1 MENMLKLFGFV
12 GNKISNVIRNANND
26 GPPDLDEL
34 VKDLKSKVNNVFKLK
49 PKNTN
54 NGNGSQPPSNN
65 SGDSGIIK
73 PLPIIIVIF
82 LVWLATGFYIVDQG
96 SRGIVLTF
104 GKNTGITQPGPRWH
118 IPYPIETVEIVNQEQ
133 VRTIE
138 VGYRSLGEGA
148 TQQLKESLMLTGDE
162 NIIDLQFA
170 VQYNLKS
177 VEDFLFNNRSVE
189 SSVRGAAETAIREV
203 VGKSDMD
210 FVLYEGREEIA
221 IKTKSLMQSIL
232 DLYQTGINITSVT
245 MQNAQP
251 PQQVQAA
258 FDDAV
263 KAKQDLERQKNE
275 GQAYAN
281 DIVPKARGTA
291 SRLTAEANGYKISIE
306 NEALGNASR
315 FDQILAEYIRA
326 PEVTK
331 KRLFLETQEQIMSTV
346 SKIVIDQKGS
356 NSLLYLPLDKII
368 KNSSNN
374 NNEVVDPSQASS
386 QTNPDVSASDVINS
400 LTDRSRGAFRAR
412 ERDTR

>member
-12 GNKISNVIRNANND
+12 GNKISNVIKNANND

-54 NGNGSQPPSNN
+54 NGNGSQPPSDN

-73 PLPIIIVIF
+73 PLPIVIVIF

-96 SRGIVLTF
+96 SRGVVLTF
-104 GKNTGITQPGPRWH
+104 GENTAITLPGPRWH

-189 SSVRGAAETAIREV
+189 RYCERG
-203 VGKSDMD
+203 S
-210 FVLYEGREEIA
+210 
-221 IKTKSLMQSIL
+221 
-232 DLYQTGINITSVT
+232 
-245 MQNAQP
+245 
-251 PQQVQAA
+251 
-258 FDDAV
+258 
-263 KAKQDLERQKNE
+263 
-275 GQAYAN
+275 
-281 DIVPKARGTA
+281 
-291 SRLTAEANGYKISIE
+291 
-306 NEALGNASR
+306 
-315 FDQILAEYIRA
+315 
-326 PEVTK
+326 
-331 KRLFLETQEQIMSTV
+331 
-346 SKIVIDQKGS
+346 
-356 NSLLYLPLDKII
+356 
-368 KNSSNN
+368 
-374 NNEVVDPSQASS
+374 
-386 QTNPDVSASDVINS
+386 
-400 LTDRSRGAFRAR
+400 
-412 ERDTR
+412 

>member
-96 SRGIVLTF
+96 SRGVVLTF
-104 GKNTGITQPGPRWH
+104 GENTAITLPGPRWH

-189 SSVRGAAETAIREV
+189 GSVRGQL
-203 VGKSDMD
+203 K
-210 FVLYEGREEIA
+210 L
-221 IKTKSLMQSIL
+221 Q
-232 DLYQTGINITSVT
+232 
-245 MQNAQP
+245 
-251 PQQVQAA
+251 
-258 FDDAV
+258 
-263 KAKQDLERQKNE
+263 LERLLE
-275 GQAYAN
+275 RVIWILFYTRAE
-281 DIVPKARGTA
+281 R
-291 SRLTAEANGYKISIE
+291 RL
-306 NEALGNASR
+306 
-315 FDQILAEYIRA
+315 Q
-326 PEVTK
+326 
-331 KRLFLETQEQIMSTV
+331 
-346 SKIVIDQKGS
+346 
-356 NSLLYLPLDKII
+356 
-368 KNSSNN
+368 
-374 NNEVVDPSQASS
+374 
-386 QTNPDVSASDVINS
+386 
-400 LTDRSRGAFRAR
+400 
-412 ERDTR
+412 